1 MEDARIWAFEESLWT
16 GDAENYRAKI
26 SDDVV
31 MALPQPPY
39 SFDSASAV
47 EAVSN
52 TPRWE
57 RAEFSHTRVHRP
69 QHGLIVLAYHV
80 KASREGSEDYNAH
93 CTTTMHLEGEHEWK
107 VVQHQ
112 QHPMGPM

>member
-1 MEDARIWAFEESLWT
+1 MEDARIWEFEESLWI

-26 SDDVV
+26 SDEVV

-39 SFDSASAV
+39 SFDSAAAI
-47 EAVSN
+47 EAVSS

-69 QHGLIVLAYHV
+69 QYGLIVIAYHV
-80 KASREGSEDYNAH
+80 EASREGSESYNAH
-93 CTTTMHLEGEHEWK
+93 CTTTMHLEGEHDWK

-112 QHPMGPM
+112 QTPMGPM